1 MLNVGYVVM
10 VFEFAMMTRLDGLQ
24 FGGFGLRFCSSY
36 AHAREGDITSIE
48 EVQVYFSRDLLPIP
62 SH

>member
-1 MLNVGYVVM
+1 M